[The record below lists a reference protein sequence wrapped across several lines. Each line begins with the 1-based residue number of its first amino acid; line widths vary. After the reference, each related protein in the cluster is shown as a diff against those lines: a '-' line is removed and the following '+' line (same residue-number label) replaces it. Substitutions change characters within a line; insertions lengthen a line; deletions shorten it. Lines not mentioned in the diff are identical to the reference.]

1 MPTHSI
7 LNRLPHDPRS
17 QRGFTLIELMI
28 SLVIGLLLSA
38 AIVKIYV
45 DTSQIYRFQS
55 AVSEVQ
61 ENGRFASA
69 FLRRATRLAGN
80 FGCDASIKISGST
93 LSDAEEK
100 RLLFFNTEPPGG
112 ALPQP
117 AQPIGGS
124 EGGGVAGV
132 NGENSDE
139 LILRGSTGGGVRLT
153 ANPANAAA
161 DLTVEANSGID
172 DGNTFGV
179 ISNCETTEIFKIN
192 DVGNSAASDT
202 IDFDGTLGVIYTTE
216 KGTRVQEVEVVRY
229 CIGRATAW
237 TAANTLMALKRLKNP
252 LAGENCPDVGVGDE
266 LVEGIQ
272 NLQVLYG
279 VDTDAPADN
288 FANRYVTAPA
298 DMSRVKSLRIELLVR
313 SLANNITSG
322 AVPYTLEGTEATP
335 AAGDRHLYKVMTNT
349 ITLRNKGT

>member
-1 MPTHSI
+1 
-7 LNRLPHDPRS
+7 
-17 QRGFTLIELMI
+17 MI

-45 DTSQIYRFQS
+45 DTSQIYKFQN

-69 FLRRATRLAGN
+69 FLRRAARLAGN
-80 FGCDASIKISGST
+80 FGCVNGQDVAST
-93 LSDAEEK
+93 PVM
-100 RLLFFNTEPPGG
+100 PPAHLGFVTG
-112 ALPQP
+112 AK

-139 LILRGSTGGGVRLT
+139 LILRGSTGGGVRLDANRTGEDT
-153 ANPANAAA
+153 A
-161 DLTVEANSGID
+161 LTVETNSGLTKD
-172 DGNTFGV
+172 SFAV
-179 ISNCETTEIFKIN
+179 ISDCNTTHIFEITG
-192 DVGNSAASDT
+192 VAGRT
-202 IDFDGTLGVIYTTE
+202 ITHAGIAQDYTTG
-216 KGTRVQEVEVVRY
+216 KGARVQEVEAITY

-237 TAANTLMALKRLKNP
+237 TDANRLMALKRLINP
-252 LAGENCPDVGVGDE
+252 GAGDNCPDVGVGEE

-279 VDTDAPADN
+279 EDLAVLDG

-298 DMSRVKSLRIELLVR
+298 EMTNVKTLRIELLVR
-313 SLANNITSG
+313 SLANAVTST
-322 AVPYTLEGTEATP
+322 AVPPTLAG
-335 AAGDRHLYKVMTNT
+335 AAIPLAANDRYLYKVMTNT
-349 ITLRNKGT
+349 ITLRNSCDPNC